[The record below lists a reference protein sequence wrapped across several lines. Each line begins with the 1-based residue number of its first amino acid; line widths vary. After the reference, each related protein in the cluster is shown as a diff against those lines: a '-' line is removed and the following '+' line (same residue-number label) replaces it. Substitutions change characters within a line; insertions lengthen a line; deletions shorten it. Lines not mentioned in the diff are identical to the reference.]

1 MASLWNF
8 FRKQEPIDASATVAM
23 VSDMSTVQYPDDNYL
38 NFAKEGYGKSELVH
52 ACIRELSTGVANGRW
67 YVGVQD
73 DGGITELEDTPLA
86 NLIKYPHPTQDF
98 GTWIQSAVTYLQV
111 AGNLYVYKE
120 RSQTN
125 DVIALWLL
133 RPDRISIIPQD
144 RGMNRYSY
152 EMDGVE
158 YELPTE
164 DVGHMALP
172 NPNNDVY
179 GLSPLHVISKTI
191 NLDMAMTD
199 FAKTYFQNAGVPSG
213 LLKIKR
219 RLTSAEEATR
229 IRSRWRSTFG
239 GTRNMHQVAVL
250 DDDAEYQQMASAPKD
265 MALTELRDITES
277 RICSV
282 LGVPPILISANVG
295 LQRSTFANYREARF
309 SFHSETL
316 EPLINQMRQ
325 FLNYCLTPNFLNDG
339 KVMVDLSEMR
349 SFLDDKDSVTSRATA
364 LFSAGIITLNE
375 ARTLVGQDAVDDGDV
390 RRVPINVMEEAD
402 ALSGGSRALN
412 EGNKTVHLKAEDIKA
427 SSDNLRGAT
436 KLRLELLRD
445 RDNLVNDAERSFE
458 RYLTRILNRA
468 DGVLGR
474 YMERGIPLEE
484 KAFPFDWN
492 DLVPDAEAS
501 ELGELLYQT
510 YMKVSKLTF
519 QRINEAGIAGSL
531 DWDEKL
537 KAVTEVT
544 TQSATRANM
553 IHGTTKKRVQ
563 EQIRTAL
570 ERGYSVEQLARGVP
584 TDKFKGIRAE
594 LGETKIRARLI
605 ARTEV
610 MRSQN
615 QTSIGFYREQ
625 GFDFLKAT
633 DPDGGE
639 GDNYVDPGDPYGRT
653 CIERDGQVYHASDAM
668 NISDHPN
675 GTLSWQPM
683 DRNYQMEE
691 VLA

>member
-86 NLIKYPHPTQDF
+86 NLIKYPNPTQDF
-98 GTWIQSAVTYLQV
+98 GTWIQRAVTYLQV

-325 FLNYCLTPNFLNDG
+325 FLNYCL
-339 KVMVDLSEMR
+339 
-349 SFLDDKDSVTSRATA
+349 
-364 LFSAGIITLNE
+364 
-375 ARTLVGQDAVDDGDV
+375 
-390 RRVPINVMEEAD
+390 
-402 ALSGGSRALN
+402 
-412 EGNKTVHLKAEDIKA
+412 
-427 SSDNLRGAT
+427 
-436 KLRLELLRD
+436 
-445 RDNLVNDAERSFE
+445 
-458 RYLTRILNRA
+458 LT
-468 DGVLGR
+468 
-474 YMERGIPLEE
+474 
-484 KAFPFDWN
+484 
-492 DLVPDAEAS
+492 
-501 ELGELLYQT
+501 
-510 YMKVSKLTF
+510 
-519 QRINEAGIAGSL
+519 
-531 DWDEKL
+531 
-537 KAVTEVT
+537 
-544 TQSATRANM
+544 
-553 IHGTTKKRVQ
+553 
-563 EQIRTAL
+563 
-570 ERGYSVEQLARGVP
+570 
-584 TDKFKGIRAE
+584 
-594 LGETKIRARLI
+594 
-605 ARTEV
+605 
-610 MRSQN
+610 
-615 QTSIGFYREQ
+615 
-625 GFDFLKAT
+625 
-633 DPDGGE
+633 
-639 GDNYVDPGDPYGRT
+639 
-653 CIERDGQVYHASDAM
+653 
-668 NISDHPN
+668 
-675 GTLSWQPM
+675 
-683 DRNYQMEE
+683 
-691 VLA
+691 